1 MKHIAIALM
10 LCAIPATAFAQ
21 DVSCNGCDHVAPY
34 FKGNGGFIGTVAD
47 GGDKVTFVV
56 FCGSVST
63 TGEAQVNGRTA
74 TQLFNQRNGLACD
87 REGGS
92 LEIAGLE
99 DGGWYWITDDMNSAV
114 GSLVRINVLDNMP
127 THPTDP
133 GSDDITL
140 TPGKGAVFVKQA
152 STGRVGILPTILPAP
167 GAAVLRKCGFGTGGT
182 AAAPTYSR
190 RTSACAMGD
199 GGTTTLATVTNPYS
213 GATTRVLDKASIVR
227 PAGTASVDVIVDL
240 WGNGSGHF
248 TTAVDGDARLGQKS
262 VALTAARGDSRLT
275 GVTYT
280 ASLGAGPTADPL
292 ASGAAIGGIEFDTTT
307 DNVAMVSISADPDYC
322 SRTNNVSATVS
333 VTASMTETERS
344 QVTPALAAAPRTD
357 DVGRIRF
364 TVVCP

>member
-1 MKHIAIALM
+1 MKHIALALM

-21 DVSCNGCDHVAPY
+21 SVSCNGCDHVAPY

-114 GSLVRINVLDNMP
+114 GSLVRIDVLDNMP

-167 GAAVLRKCGFGTGGT
+167 GAAVLRKCGFGTEAARPRRRPIHAGLARARWGMVERLPWQRSRIRT
-182 AAAPTYSR
+182 AERQRASWTRPASSVRPVPPLW
-190 RTSACAMGD
+190 TSLS
-199 GGTTTLATVTNPYS
+199 TF
-213 GATTRVLDKASIVR
+213 GAT
-227 PAGTASVDVIVDL
+227 
-240 WGNGSGHF
+240 
-248 TTAVDGDARLGQKS
+248 
-262 VALTAARGDSRLT
+262 
-275 GVTYT
+275 
-280 ASLGAGPTADPL
+280 
-292 ASGAAIGGIEFDTTT
+292 GAAT
-307 DNVAMVSISADPDYC
+307 
-322 SRTNNVSATVS
+322 SR
-333 VTASMTETERS
+333 
-344 QVTPALAAAPRTD
+344 PP
-357 DVGRIRF
+357 
-364 TVVCP
+364 